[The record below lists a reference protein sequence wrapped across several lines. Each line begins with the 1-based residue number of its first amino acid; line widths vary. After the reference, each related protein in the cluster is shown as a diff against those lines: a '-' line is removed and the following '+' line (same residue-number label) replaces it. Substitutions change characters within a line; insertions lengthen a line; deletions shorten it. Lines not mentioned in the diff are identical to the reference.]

1 MHHLHRHVLLKL
13 LEKKIEISSTG
24 LSSMADEAFVP
35 LNHAGNI
42 LFLYLLCWWGINF
55 RSY

>member
-24 LSSMADEAFVP
+24 LSSMVSRPGAVGE
-35 LNHAGNI
+35 
-42 LFLYLLCWWGINF
+42 C
-55 RSY
+55 

>member
-42 LFLYLLCWWGINF
+42 SSFYIYYVGGV
-55 RSY
+55 